1 MILWTVIPA
10 LKMELCAVIAG
21 SVETLKVPYNFQ
33 TNQKPV
39 YNIVYV
45 MYCTKCSI
53 NNMTKEKRAFY
64 GSTTTATTQT
74 NQGLGGE
81 LYLFFNSMSKRVRNH
96 AKYRV
101 IKIKW

>member
-1 MILWTVIPA
+1 MY
-10 LKMELCAVIAG
+10 
-21 SVETLKVPYNFQ
+21 S
-33 TNQKPV
+33 
-39 YNIVYV
+39 V

-64 GSTTTATTQT
+64 GSTTTATTPT

-96 AKYRV
+96 AKKMSSDCILITNCIV
-101 IKIKW
+101 FTDA

>member
-1 MILWTVIPA
+1 M
-10 LKMELCAVIAG
+10 
-21 SVETLKVPYNFQ
+21 YF
-33 TNQKPV
+33 
-39 YNIVYV
+39 V

-64 GSTTTATTQT
+64 GSTTTATTPT

-96 AKYRV
+96 A
-101 IKIKW
+101 